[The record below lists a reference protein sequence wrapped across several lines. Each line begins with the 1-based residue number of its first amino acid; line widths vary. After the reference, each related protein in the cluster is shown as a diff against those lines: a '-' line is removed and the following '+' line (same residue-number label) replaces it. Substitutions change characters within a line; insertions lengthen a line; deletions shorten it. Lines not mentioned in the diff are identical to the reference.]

1 MADEKLIKLV
11 TGLNKQT
18 FAGKVA
24 WESTD
29 LVGVFQVSY
38 PNYSIRI
45 SSRERGG
52 AEDVFITIINSV
64 GDVVESFSDVTLS
77 SDFSS
82 AYRLMSNTY
91 FEARR
96 IAMGVNAA
104 LDEILVELGLD
115 SEEDED
121 EDEDIPF

>member
-11 TGLNKQT
+11 TELNKQT
-18 FAGKVA
+18 SAGKVA

-45 SSRERGG
+45 SSRERNDV
-52 AEDVFITIINSV
+52 EDVFITIINSV

-104 LDEILVELGLD
+104 LDEILAELGLN
-115 SEEDED
+115 SE